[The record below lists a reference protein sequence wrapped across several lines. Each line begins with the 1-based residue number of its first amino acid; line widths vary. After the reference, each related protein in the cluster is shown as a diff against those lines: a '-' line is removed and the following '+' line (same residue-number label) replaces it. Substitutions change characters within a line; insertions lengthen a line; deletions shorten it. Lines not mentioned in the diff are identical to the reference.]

1 MKAVVIRQFSEDP
14 RTHLVEEMPDPLVGP
29 DDVLISVKAASLNFP
44 DLLVMSGKYQVLP
57 ELPFIPGKDAAG
69 VVEAVGAN
77 VISLKIGDHVV
88 AQVENGCFASRL
100 SVPEASALKIPT
112 QMPFADAAA
121 MGLVYQTAFFALTD
135 RGGFRTG
142 ESVLISGAAGGVGL
156 AAVQIAKGLGAKVL
170 AGVTSEVQAEA
181 VRQSGADEVIDFSAP
196 NLAESVRAQ
205 VHRATDGK
213 GADVFLDPVG
223 GDVFDACIRVLA
235 RRGRAVIIGFAA
247 GKIPVIKGSYL
258 LLKNISVAGMQW
270 TDYPMHSPKLVAEAQ
285 EKLNQLYEQGFVRP
299 HIMQTF
305 PLESFADAAAR
316 LALGWVIGK
325 LVLTT
330 Q

>member
-1 MKAVVIRQFSEDP
+1 MKAVLIRQFSEDP
-14 RTHLVEEMPDPLVGP
+14 RTHHVEEVADPIVGP

-57 ELPFIPGKDAAG
+57 ERPFIPGKDAAG
-69 VVEAVGAN
+69 IVEAVGSN
-77 VISLKIGDHVV
+77 VRSLKAGDHVV

-100 SVPEASALKIPT
+100 SVHQASVHKIPSEIA
-112 QMPFADAAA
+112 FVDAAA

-135 RGGFRTG
+135 RGGFRKG
-142 ESVLISGAAGGVGL
+142 ETVLISGAAGGVGL
-156 AAVQIAKGLGAKVL
+156 AAVQIAKGLGAKIL
-170 AGVTSEVQAEA
+170 AGVTSEAQAEA
-181 VRQSGADEVIDFSAP
+181 VRQSGADEIIDLSAT
-196 NLAESVRAQ
+196 NLAESLRDQ
-205 VHRATDGK
+205 VYHATNNK

-223 GDVFDACIRVLA
+223 GDVFDASIRALA

-247 GKIPVIKGSYL
+247 GKVPVIKGSYL

-270 TDYPMHSPKLVAEAQ
+270 TDYSTYSPELVADAQ
-285 EKLNQLYEQGFVRP
+285 AKLNELYIQGFVRP
-299 HIMQTF
+299 HITQTF

-316 LALGWVIGK
+316 LASRGVVGK
-325 LVLTT
+325 LVLTI